1 MRIVET
7 KLFIGGV
14 SSGKTNKCIEHA
26 AQALRAGKSVLF
38 INDEERTEFLMG
50 RIGERLFTL
59 NTYAMKKLPA
69 IKLAVTSYTN
79 EHYFTGHR
87 FDVVIVDTIKKVVDD
102 FHNNKGHFS
111 KPKKDRKISPD
122 VKNLLEKSS
131 FEDKVAII
139 MDILDSDLSTPVQQ
153 DILLKYKDLL
163 LEIKKINKEYRK

>member
-87 FDVVIVDTIKKVVDD
+87 FDVVIVDTIKKVDSNFLRSLANEKYYETRQKNRELFFDEVVD
-102 FHNNKGHFS
+102 
-111 KPKKDRKISPD
+111 
-122 VKNLLEKSS
+122 
-131 FEDKVAII
+131 
-139 MDILDSDLSTPVQQ
+139 LD
-153 DILLKYKDLL
+153 
-163 LEIKKINKEYRK
+163 E